1 MEMKKAKTLLVAGLV
16 AAAMMPQTALAQ
28 GDRVLS
34 QSEIND
40 LLNQARN
47 NGYAVNPSDVDVQYV
62 GGSQTAVSSE
72 VCCENID
79 EQVVQNTEVQETTT
93 YFDAVTSRTIIQ
105 PVERTLVQPIERR
118 IVRARTETITEDTR
132 FEEERLPVRVE
143 QEPVPQVVENVIP
156 QETTQTRE
164 EVTESFYDAV
174 VSRDII
180 QPVVRTTVIP
190 VQRRI
195 TRPRTETVTNET
207 RFETV
212 TAPMRVEADPVPA
225 AAETVEQQV
234 QTITR
239 DEITETFVD
248 AVAQRDIIQPVV
260 RTIVQP
266 VEIRRLRPQTETV
279 TSETQFVEER
289 LPVRVETEPAPAVV
303 ENLIPQISERT
314 VLEVED
320 VYTDQITRNIIQPV
334 VITTIQPVERRLL
347 RAQSETITRDPIYQE
362 ERLAGRVEA
371 DPMPTT
377 VDNFIPQV
385 TTENREEVTETFF
398 DAVTQRDIIQPIQRT
413 LVQPVEIRR
422 VRGQTET
429 LTNDTQFET
438 VRASLVV
445 LNVGGPCNCAN

>member
-16 AAAMMPQTALAQ
+16 AAAMVPQSALAQ
-28 GDRVLS
+28 SDRVLS

-47 NGYAVNPSDVDVQYV
+47 NGFAVNGNDVDVQYV
-62 GGSQTAVSSE
+62 GGSEQAVSQE
-72 VCCENID
+72 ICCENVD

-105 PVERTLVQPIERR
+105 PVERTLIQPIERR

-143 QEPVPQVVENVIP
+143 QESVPPVVENVIP
-156 QETTQTRE
+156 QETTETRD

-174 VSRDII
+174 TQRDVI
-180 QPVVRTTVIP
+180 QPIVRTTVIP

-195 TRPRTETVTNET
+195 TRPRTETITNET
-207 RFETV
+207 RYETR
-212 TAPMRVEADPVPA
+212 TAPVRVESDPVPA
-225 AAETVEQQV
+225 AAESVEEQV
-234 QTITR
+234 QTVTR

-266 VEIRRLRPQTETV
+266 VEIRRLRPQTETL
-279 TSETQFVEER
+279 TNDTQYVEER
-289 LPVRVETEPAPAVV
+289 LPVRVETEPAPAPV

-347 RAQSETITRDPIYQE
+347 RAQSETITRDPVFQE
-362 ERLAGRVEA
+362 ERLPGRVEA
-371 DPMPTT
+371 DPVPTP

-398 DAVTQRDIIQPIQRT
+398 DAVTQRDIIQPIVRT